1 MIMNKKNNL
10 VFSVVIPTYNRAHL
24 VKRAIKSVLLQTY
37 PGFEIIIVDDCS
49 CDNTEEVIQ
58 ETIKE
63 DKRVRYVK
71 LDKNRGASAARN
83 RGVEQSKGDYI
94 AFLDSD
100 DEALGMWLEK
110 SKKKM
115 LQLPQSWG
123 VLYPRYYIKD
133 ELTDVMYLNAFSPM
147 EGNIFKDLMRGSGL
161 SIGVSGA
168 VVKKLAFLEV
178 GGFDEKLCGYHD
190 YDLWY
195 KMAREWTFH
204 FVNAPLILFHDHQN
218 LRLMGE
224 TEKREKAYS
233 LFHQKWKVEI
243 EKIAGK
249 DAIEKR
255 KSKRAAGTYLSLIR
269 TEVVRKGRIVG
280 IKLLLHSFFSQNFG
294 LFYFIKYVLMVLV
307 GPYHYLR
314 IKRLYGVLYWK
325 YKKF

>member
-1 MIMNKKNNL
+1 MNKKNNPA
-10 VFSVVIPTYNRAHL
+10 FSVVIPTYNRAHL
-24 VKRAIKSVLLQTY
+24 VKRAIKSVLGQTY
-37 PGFEIIIVDDCS
+37 PEFEIIIVDDCS

-58 ETIKE
+58 EAMKE

-71 LDKNRGASAARN
+71 LDKTRGAAASRN
-83 RGVEQSKGDYI
+83 RGVELSRGDYI

-100 DEALGMWLEK
+100 DKALNMWLEE
-110 SKKKM
+110 SEKKIEKVP
-115 LQLPQSWG
+115 LSWG
-123 VLYPRYYIKD
+123 VLYPRYYIQD
-133 ELTDVMYLNAFSPM
+133 ELSNVTYLNVIPPK
-147 EGNIFKDLMRGSGL
+147 EGHIYKDLMRGSGL

-178 GGFDEKLCGYHD
+178 GGFDENLCGYHD

-204 FVNAPLILFHDHQN
+204 FVNAPLILFHDHRN
-218 LRLMGE
+218 SRLMGE
-224 TEKREKAYS
+224 TEKRKKAYS

-269 TEVVRKGRIVG
+269 AEVVRKGRIAG
-280 IKLLLHSFFSQNFG
+280 IRLLLHSFFSQNYG
-294 LFYFIKYVLMVLV
+294 LFYFMKYVLMVLV

-325 YKKF
+325 YTKFQ

>member
-1 MIMNKKNNL
+1 MLDKVKSIL
-10 VFSVVIPTYNRAHL
+10 FSVVIPTYNRAHL

-37 PGFEIIIVDDCS
+37 LEFEIIVVDDCS
-49 CDNTEEVIQ
+49 SDNTEEIIRIAQ
-58 ETIKE
+58 KKDERI
-63 DKRVRYVK
+63 RYVR
-71 LDKNRGASAARN
+71 LNENRGGAAARN
-83 RGVEQSKGDYI
+83 VGVELSKGDYL

-123 VLYPRYYIKD
+123 VLYPRYHIKD
-133 ELTDVMYLNAFSPM
+133 ELTDVMYLNAISPM
-147 EGNIFKDLMRGSGL
+147 EGNIFKDLMKGSGL
-161 SIGVSGA
+161 PIGIPGA

-178 GGFDEKLCGYHD
+178 GGFDENLCGYHD

-204 FVNAPLILFHDHQN
+204 FINAPLIQFFDHQN
-218 LRLMGE
+218 SRLMGE
-224 TEKREKAYS
+224 SETRKNAYTM
-233 LFHQKWKVEI
+233 FHQKWKVEI

-255 KSKRAAGTYLSLIR
+255 KSKRESGLFLSLIR
-269 TEVVRKGRIVG
+269 AEVDKKGRIAG
-280 IKLLLHSFFSQNFG
+280 LKLLSHSFFLQNFG
-294 LFYFIKYVLMVLV
+294 LYSFMKYVLMVLV
-307 GPYHYLR
+307 GPHHYLR

>member
-1 MIMNKKNNL
+1 MNKKNNPA
-10 VFSVVIPTYNRAHL
+10 FSVVIPTYNRAHL
-24 VKRAIKSVLLQTY
+24 VKRAIKSVLGQTY
-37 PGFEIIIVDDCS
+37 PEFEIIIVDDCS

-58 ETIKE
+58 EVMKE

-71 LDKNRGASAARN
+71 LDKTKGAAASRN
-83 RGVEQSKGDYI
+83 NGVELSRGDYI

-100 DEALGMWLEK
+100 DKALNMWLEE
-110 SKKKM
+110 SEKKIEK
-115 LQLPQSWG
+115 LPLSWG
-123 VLYPRYYIKD
+123 VLYPRYYIQD
-133 ELTDVMYLNAFSPM
+133 ELSNVTYLNVIPPK
-147 EGNIFKDLMRGSGL
+147 EGHIYKDLMRGSGL

-178 GGFDEKLCGYHD
+178 GGFDENLCGYHD

-204 FVNAPLILFHDHQN
+204 FVNAPLILFHDHRN
-218 LRLMGE
+218 SRLMGE
-224 TEKREKAYS
+224 TEKRKKAYS

-269 TEVVRKGRIVG
+269 AEVVRKGRIAG
-280 IKLLLHSFFSQNFG
+280 IRLLLHSFFSQNYG
-294 LFYFIKYVLMVLV
+294 LFYFMKYVLMVLV

-325 YKKF
+325 YTKFQ